1 MKKIMTR
8 QELVDLAAELGVRHD
23 WHEPDEQG
31 ITARVFGDSFDNAM
45 GPGYFYG
52 TPPDEH
58 CELTVEL
65 KRLEYDDHGQA
76 VVGEPIAQI
85 NLATL
90 LAWASQPVQSE
101 TTDPIIRQDAKRE
114 ALVDAIEALQR
125 MARNV

>member
-8 QELVDLAAELGVRHD
+8 QELVDLAAELKVRDD

-31 ITARVFGDSFDNAM
+31 ITAAVFGDNFDNAM

-65 KRLEYDDHGQA
+65 RRFEYDDHGQP
-76 VVGEPIAQI
+76 VEGEPIAQI

-90 LAWASQPVQSE
+90 LSWASQTNQSDTVNGNVRRE
-101 TTDPIIRQDAKRE
+101 AKRE
-114 ALVDAIEALQR
+114 AFNDAVIALQR
-125 MARNV
+125 MALDV

>member
-8 QELVDLAAELGVRHD
+8 QELVDLAAELKVRPD

-31 ITARVFGDSFDNAM
+31 ITARVFGDNFDNAM
-45 GPGYFYG
+45 GPGYYYG

-65 KRLEYDDHGQA
+65 CRFEYDDHGQP

-90 LAWASQPVQSE
+90 LGWASELELSAVV
-101 TTDPIIRQDAKRE
+101 DPYARKAAKQE
-114 ALVDAIEALQR
+114 AYAEVAGLVGGLIKD
-125 MARNV
+125 V